1 MSKTQNLHQILNEL
15 NQRLHLEPKILEQK
29 VFALWREHLGI
40 PLGTKTVPVSLLDG
54 TLKVYTEYPVFRVQ
68 LQFHKQKI
76 LDDLN
81 AELGQSLITELQ
93 VELRQVRTSGSD
105 ETKHTPTSKSKTEA
119 SDSNTSN
126 DHQVTPEK
134 LETIEQELASVT
146 DTQIKT
152 SLRRLFI
159 TQSEDEP

>member
-15 NQRLHLEPKILEQK
+15 NERLHLESKILEQK

-105 ETKHTPTSKSKTEA
+105 ETKHTPTSKTEA

-126 DHQVTPEK
+126 TDQVTPEK
-134 LETIEQELASVT
+134 LEMIEQELTSVT
-146 DTQIKT
+146 DTQIKK
-152 SLRRLFI
+152 SLRQLFI
-159 TQSEDEP
+159 TQSENKP

>member
-1 MSKTQNLHQILNEL
+1 MSKTQNLNQILNEL
-15 NQRLHLEPKILEQK
+15 NERLHLESKILEQK
-29 VFALWREHLGI
+29 VFALWREHLGT

-105 ETKHTPTSKSKTEA
+105 ETKHTPTSKTEA

-126 DHQVTPEK
+126 THQVTPEK
-134 LETIEQELASVT
+134 LEMIEQELTNVT
-146 DTQIKT
+146 DTQIKK
-152 SLRRLFI
+152 SLRQLFI
-159 TQSEDEP
+159 TQSEDKP